1 MVQRRPRTGKPK
13 NGKAVQ
19 WVARWR
25 DAAKEEQS
33 ETFSTEKA
41 AKLFENK
48 MKADVAAGIYIDPK
62 KQEVL
67 VEVLAQ
73 EWVELTTHPGTKGT
87 RKNLLDNLGKLGKMP
102 AGSVRKSHI
111 LAWVKTLQTG
121 RPWADNKPLSDTTVR
136 VRLAQLQT
144 LLQIAV
150 DDEILPKNHVTA
162 ARKNLP
168 QKLKPV
174 TEKQVPSIDEIN
186 LLIETARKGGR
197 VEGTTAK
204 THYLPPSE
212 WLAQCIIISSE
223 TGLRIGEVAGL
234 NGGDLDVDD
243 GTLWVQRQCPN
254 RVGVDGPLK
263 TESSDRYVPVS
274 PALLRDLKRW
284 RRGDDDRLVAG
295 ATGRGVSSPMISS
308 AMAKL
313 RRIAGVDDAI
323 SMHGMRHFYATSLLA
338 GGESLQTVSALL
350 GHDQISTTDRVYA
363 HFLPSHLQA
372 SRAAVKSLAGSLR
385 DGRGELR
392 SVS

>member
-41 AKLFENK
+41 AKRFENK
-48 MKADVAAGIYIDPK
+48 MKADVAAGIYVDPK

-67 VEVLAQ
+67 VRVLAQ
-73 EWVELTTHPGTKGT
+73 EWVEMTTHPGTKGT

-102 AGSVRKSHI
+102 AGSVRKSHV

-186 LLIETARKGGR
+186 LLIETARTGGR
-197 VEGTTAK
+197 VDGTTAK
-204 THYLPPSE
+204 THYLPPSD

-234 NGGDLDVDD
+234 NGGDLDIND

-274 PALLRDLKRW
+274 PALLRDLRRW
-284 RRGDDDRLVAG
+284 RRGNDDRLVAG